1 MVYMMNEPT
10 LGTTEAVV
18 RRRAGN
24 TSTPYAVQVRE
35 YKFDSI
41 RQESYWVTVQVK
53 TFKKKADA
61 MIYAGRFGSIT
72 YLDVV

>member
-1 MVYMMNEPT
+1 MMNEPT

-18 RRRAGN
+18 RHYNWG
-24 TSTPYAVQVRE
+24 TSEPFAVQVRE

-41 RQESYWVTVQVK
+41 RQESYWVTVRVK
-53 TFKKKADA
+53 TFRKKAEA